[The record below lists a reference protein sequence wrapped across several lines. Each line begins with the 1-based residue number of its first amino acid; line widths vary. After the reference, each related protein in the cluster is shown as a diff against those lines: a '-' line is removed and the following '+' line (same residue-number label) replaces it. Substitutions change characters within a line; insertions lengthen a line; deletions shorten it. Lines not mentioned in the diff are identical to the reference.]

1 MNVNVKINVLPVP
14 PVMTTF
20 GAPSGAID
28 PAPVREKLLTLPVP
42 VNPRKKSVTCVV
54 VCALAVSARAMNA
67 VKHIMDLMFVR
78 SPLLG

>member
-1 MNVNVKINVLPVP
+1 
-14 PVMTTF
+14 
-20 GAPSGAID
+20 
-28 PAPVREKLLTLPVP
+28 
-42 VNPRKKSVTCVV
+42 VV